1 MIKKCCVCR
10 MVKVNGRW
18 QKAEYSTEKKKVT
31 HVYCPTCFRKTMNK
45 INRLGGIGRINQ
57 PAQADFARVI

>member
-10 MVKVNGRW
+10 KVKEKGRW
-18 QKAEYSTEKKKVT
+18 QKAKYSTDQQKVT
-31 HVYCPTCFRKTMNK
+31 HVYCPTCFKKTMSM

-57 PAQADFARVI
+57 PAQTDFAQII